1 MVRALPAAQ
10 RALNHSRAKE
20 AAYKD
25 AVAIYTESHRTFE
38 ASSDRN
44 RKAPISLRDLAARY
58 RGLISVTTLSRRI
71 KRLPSALEVGQL
83 RTRLKT
89 EEEDMLVKHLKEQAA
104 VGFPYTHRA
113 IMEVGNDILRARCG
127 REHSNFRPLGK
138 RWSARF
144 VLRRSQEIKTY
155 WSTSLH
161 SSRAQCVNATVLEA
175 WNSLQE
181 RAQRGDFTDGSPILP
196 ENIANMDETGW
207 VPAVRQT
214 HRVIGPTGQ
223 KLQFEIESG
232 MRENITIIGTIL
244 ADGTSTRPIVIFKGA
259 NVQRRWGVGDLSHN
273 IAKAQ

>member
-83 RTRLKT
+83 RTR
-89 EEEDMLVKHLKEQAA
+89 
-104 VGFPYTHRA
+104 RA

-127 REHSNFRPLGK
+127 REHSNFRP
-138 RWSARF
+138 
-144 VLRRSQEIKTY
+144 

-196 ENIANMDETGW
+196 ENIANMDETLLGRFLRM
-207 VPAVRQT
+207 VHPRAR
-214 HRVIGPTGQ
+214 
-223 KLQFEIESG
+223 L
-232 MRENITIIGTIL
+232 
-244 ADGTSTRPIVIFKGA
+244 
-259 NVQRRWGVGDLSHN
+259 
-273 IAKAQ
+273 